1 MRSQDIPWRD
11 RVRVL
16 TLWALLMA
24 LGALILMAPWSLGG
38 QVRLQE
44 GDVTRTD
51 VVAPRQ
57 AAYVSE
63 ILTQQRRDFASN
75 SVPDLYDPAQARVG
89 RQQLAIA
96 NQVLDF
102 IATVRSDSVSDSP
115 TRVAYIDAIS
125 QVDLAPNMIG
135 RILSLSGPEWDR
147 VAAEVQVALERAM
160 REEIREDNL
169 ADVRRKVSTL
179 VRLDLADEDA
189 AIVGKMVEDLLAP
202 NSFFNADRTEER
214 RQLARD
220 NVEPVTATVERNETI
235 LRAGDIVT
243 ALDVEALDALGLR
256 RGGWT
261 WTDLRAA
268 AALMLLIGM
277 AFLYYFWR
285 QEPQLW
291 LEPSVPFILV
301 LLLLIFLVVARVAVP
316 THALLPYL
324 VPYAA
329 LTMLIA
335 ATIRL
340 RMALV
345 VAAIF
350 TLLVGWLS
358 AGDVELM
365 TYAFLPAV
373 VGAVKLR
380 RGERLASFAWAAV
393 YVAATNVLVV
403 LSFRLGGGNWDV
415 RGLAEL
421 ISVALANGL
430 ISMTVTLMGVYLVGA
445 LFGVTTSLQLM
456 EISRPTHPLL
466 RQLLLK
472 APGTYH
478 HTLIVA
484 NMAERAAEGIGAD
497 TLLTRVGAYYH
508 DVGKTIRPYFFIENR
523 SDTND
528 PHARLDP
535 YTSAQVIVS
544 HVKDGIELAKK
555 HRLPGRVIDFI
566 PEHHGTSLVAYF
578 YHQAVK
584 QAGDADQV
592 DRAQFRYPGPKPQ
605 SRETAIT
612 MLADG
617 AEATVR
623 SKRPAN
629 VEELEKVV
637 AESVQARMLS
647 GELDDCPLT
656 LEDLRSIQ
664 RAFVDVLRGL
674 EHPRVTYPT
683 EAMLGR
689 PAAILPEQAPPE
701 APTPEVVTP
710 AARPEPAM
718 PKPTS
723 GSANVF

>member
-11 RVRVL
+11 RARVL
-16 TLWALLMA
+16 VLWAVFTV
-24 LGALILMAPWSLGG
+24 LGALILMAPWALGG

-44 GDVTRTD
+44 GDVARAD
-51 VVAPRQ
+51 VEAPRQ
-57 AAYVSE
+57 ATYVSA
-63 ILTQQRRDFASN
+63 ILTQQRRDIAAS
-75 SVPDLYDPAQARVG
+75 SVPDVYDPPQARIG
-89 RQQLAIA
+89 RQQLALA

-102 IATVRSDSVSDSP
+102 IATVRSDAVSDSA

-125 QVDLAPNMIG
+125 QIDLTPSMNG
-135 RILSLSGPEWDR
+135 RVLSLSGPEWER

-160 REEIREDNL
+160 REEIREDSL
-169 ADVRRKVSTL
+169 PDARRKVSSL

-189 AIVGKMVEDLLAP
+189 VIVSKMVEDLLAP
-202 NSFFNADRTEER
+202 NSFFNADRTDER
-214 RQLARD
+214 RESARAG
-220 NVEPVTATVERNETI
+220 VEPVTTTLERNETI

-243 ALDVEALDALGLR
+243 ALDLEALDALGLR

-261 WTDLRAA
+261 WADLRAA
-268 AALMLLIGM
+268 AALMLLIGV
-277 AFLYYFWR
+277 AFIYYFWR
-285 QEPQLW
+285 QEPRLW
-291 LEPSVPFILV
+291 LEPAVMPILV
-301 LLLLIFLVVARVAVP
+301 SLLLIFMVVARITVP

-329 LTMLIA
+329 LTMLVA
-335 ATIRL
+335 STVRL
-340 RMALV
+340 RVALV
-345 VAAIF
+345 VSAIF

-358 AGDVELM
+358 AGSVELM
-365 TYAFLPAV
+365 AYAFLPGV
-373 VGAVKLR
+373 VGAAKLR
-380 RGERLASFAWAAV
+380 RGERISSFAWAAV
-393 YVAATNVLVV
+393 YVAVTNMLVV
-403 LSFRLGGGNWDV
+403 LAFRLGGGDWDL

-421 ISVALANGL
+421 LSVALINGL
-430 ISMTVTLMGVYLVGA
+430 ISMTATLLGVYLVGV

-484 NMAERAAEGIGAD
+484 NMAERAAEAIGAD
-497 TLLTRVGAYYH
+497 ALLTRVGAYYH

-523 SDTND
+523 SESDD

-535 YTSAQVIVS
+535 YTSAQVIIA
-544 HVKDGIELAKK
+544 HVTDGIELAKK
-555 HRLPGRVIDFI
+555 HRLPRRVVDFI
-566 PEHHGTSLVAYF
+566 PEHHGNSLVAYF
-578 YHQAVK
+578 YHKAAK
-584 QAGDADQV
+584 QAGDAEQV
-592 DRAQFRYPGPKPQ
+592 DRAQFRYPGPKPR

-623 SKRPAN
+623 SKHPAN

-656 LEDLRSIQ
+656 LEDLRIVQ

-674 EHPRVTYPT
+674 QHPRVVYPT
-683 EAMLGR
+683 D
-689 PAAILPEQAPPE
+689 AADVLQERA
-701 APTPEVVTP
+701 PEVAPATP
-710 AARPEPAM
+710 NVVVAPARPEPVMSPPA
-718 PKPTS
+718 PGTRD
-723 GSANVF
+723 VF